1 MRNTASKLMGRVS
14 PSGAAR
20 PSRRRMGAAFIAA
33 AAAATLALAGC
44 TSTPA
49 TDSGSG
55 SSSQVVIANAEP
67 ATAAYWDPAASFG
80 LVDDQVASL
89 VYDTLLSMG
98 PDGKL
103 GPNLA
108 TEWNRVSDTE
118 VTFTIR
124 DDAKFHDGT
133 PVTADDVVAS
143 LSRLMDPDSTLA
155 KTALL
160 SSGTVTADGNVV
172 TVTTDKPFG
181 PLENSLANIS
191 ILAKADI
198 DNPDNFSKTANGSGP
213 YKFVSYEGDDI
224 TLEAN
229 EDYWGGAP
237 EIKTVILRYI
247 ADADARYNALLSGQV
262 DIATRVGPSYV
273 AQVKSNDEF
282 HVETVSPPSQI
293 VVITQHNGPLA
304 DQKIREAI
312 AYAVDRESIAKNIME
327 GVNAVSENALP
338 TTLESYK
345 PADNTFAYD
354 PEKAK
359 QLLAEAGVADGLTL
373 TMATST
379 LVPNQ
384 LEIDQAI
391 VQNLE
396 AVGITVDVTQLEVG
410 EFRTTYNT
418 YDLSMN
424 TLASFNNDPGFILAT
439 FVGSTGEA
447 VFHLAD
453 PKVDELV
460 ATQDATV
467 GDARNAAINDAATY
481 LWDTQAT
488 LFLTDETWSTIVNNR
503 VEGYVRAPLV
513 GEPLLKDATLSK

>member
-1 MRNTASKLMGRVS
+1 MVIGL
-14 PSGAAR
+14 
-20 PSRRRMGAAFIAA
+20 
-33 AAAATLALAGC
+33 AAATAILLAGC
-44 TSTPA
+44 TSADPGDTTSA
-49 TDSGSG
+49 DS
-55 SSSQVVIANAEP
+55 QIVIANAEP

-98 PDGKL
+98 PDGAL
-103 GPNLA
+103 SPNLA

-133 PVTADDVVAS
+133 PVTTDDVVAS
-143 LSRLMDPDSTLA
+143 LSRLMDADSTLA
-155 KTALL
+155 KKALL
-160 SSGTVTADGNVV
+160 SAGTVTADGSVV

-181 PLENSLANIS
+181 PLENSLANIA

-198 DNPDNFSKTANGSGP
+198 DNPGNFSVTANGSGP
-213 YKFVSYEGDDI
+213 YTFVSSKGDDI
-224 TLEAN
+224 TFEAN
-229 EDYWGGAP
+229 EDYWGGTP
-237 EIKTVILRYI
+237 GIKTVILRYI
-247 ADADARYNALLSGQV
+247 ADADARYNALLAGQV

-273 AQVKSNDEF
+273 AQVASNDDF
-282 HVETVSPPSQI
+282 HVETVSPPAQI
-293 VVITQHNGPLA
+293 VVIIQHNGPLA

-312 AYAVDRESIAKNIME
+312 AYAVDRELIAENIMQ
-327 GVNAVSENALP
+327 GVNAVSYNALP
-338 TTLESYK
+338 TTLESYV
-345 PADNTFAYD
+345 PADEPFAYN

-359 QLLAEAGVADGLTL
+359 ALLAEAGVADNLTL

-391 VQNLE
+391 AQNLKD
-396 AVGITVDVTQLEVG
+396 VGINVEVTQLEVG

-424 TLASFNNDPGFILAT
+424 TLASFNNDPGFIFAS
-439 FVGSTGEA
+439 FAGGTGEA
-447 VFHLAD
+447 IFHLVD

-460 ATQDATV
+460 AIQGTTV

-513 GEPLLKDATLSK
+513 GEPLLREATLTK